1 MRGVHYSSDLLTGQN
16 PEKVVV
22 CCSDS
27 RESETKYTN
36 WEFVPGKIFVVRNA
50 GNCALF
56 PDALAS
62 IRYAALHLN
71 VKEIEIAGHYNC
83 GMMNALLSFEEE
95 KDEVIK
101 EACEFI
107 ILKVFQ
113 GYENVKGKTP
123 EELAKINVV
132 NQVKILSEDN
142 VIKNWLKNG
151 GILKGTYFDFSK
163 TPLFVETL
171 VVEKGNGENDDS

>member
-1 MRGVHYSSDLLTGQN
+1 MRINYPSDLLKGQN

-56 PDALAS
+56 LDALAS

-83 GMMNALLSFEEE
+83 GMMNALLRFEEE
-95 KDEVIK
+95 EDEVIR
-101 EACEFI
+101 EACGFI
-107 ILKVFQ
+107 ISKVFK
-113 GYENVKGKTP
+113 GYENVKGKSP

-132 NQVKILSEDN
+132 NQVKILSEDK
-142 VIKNWLKNG
+142 VIKEWINRG

-163 TPLFVETL
+163 TPLVVETL
-171 VVEKGNGENDDS
+171 IVEKSNGGNDEN